1 MPSLIWFFSA
11 PPEHV
16 STYCVTIAL
25 TFIYCTT
32 QSFLNAILIIS
43 SKLYM
48 YVALYKIDSPS
59 TLNAIAD
66 SLLSFSSVYFN
77 TFL

>member
-1 MPSLIWFFSA
+1 
-11 PPEHV
+11 
-16 STYCVTIAL
+16 
-25 TFIYCTT
+25 
-32 QSFLNAILIIS
+32 
-43 SKLYM
+43 M

-77 TFL
+77 TFLWFF